1 MPPSKDEVRDFSLLI
16 EKKALDLQCSHI
28 DAILE
33 HCKETGLEI
42 EVASSMISAKLKSTI
57 RDEAHSQNMLK
68 KEGAR
73 LPI

>member
-1 MPPSKDEVRDFSLLI
+1 MPTKDEVRDFSLLI
-16 EKKALDLQCSHI
+16 EKKASDLRCSHI

-42 EVASSMISAKLKSTI
+42 EVASSLISAKLKSTI

>member
-1 MPPSKDEVRDFSLLI
+1 MPTKDEVRDFSLLI
-16 EKKALDLQCSHI
+16 EKKAIDLQCSHI

-42 EVASSMISAKLKSTI
+42 EVASSLISPKLKSAI

-68 KEGAR
+68 KEGAK

>member
-1 MPPSKDEVRDFSLLI
+1 MPTTDEILSFSLLI
-16 EKKALDLQCSHI
+16 EKKALDLRCSHI

-33 HCKETGLEI
+33 YCKETGLEI